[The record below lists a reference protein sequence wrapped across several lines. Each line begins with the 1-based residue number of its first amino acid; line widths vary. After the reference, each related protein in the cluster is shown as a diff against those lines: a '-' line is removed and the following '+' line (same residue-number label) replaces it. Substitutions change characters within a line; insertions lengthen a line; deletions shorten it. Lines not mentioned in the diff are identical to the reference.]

1 MSEYSE
7 MSRDDLIALVV
18 QYEALTDELIT
29 RMMDTE
35 TFSAEGEGLPEM
47 TSFEAKMLKI
57 LQFYIRYSASGS
69 RSRAWG
75 GLFSDFGFKSTIQ
88 FARWGSSFQSPVEVK
103 GAKEIVNVFSGE
115 ADAEILREVGIS
127 PKSLFASIRWK
138 K

>member
-35 TFSAEGEGLPEM
+35 TFSSEGEGLPEM
-47 TSFEAKMLKI
+47 TSFEAKMIKI
-57 LQFYIRYSASGS
+57 LQFYIRYSASNS

-75 GLFSDFGFKSTIQ
+75 GLFSDFGFKST
-88 FARWGSSFQSPVEVK
+88 
-103 GAKEIVNVFSGE
+103 VNEKYSIFSGNPE
-115 ADAEILREVGIS
+115 
-127 PKSLFASIRWK
+127 PYSLSEYSMGPQMSKPFP
-138 K
+138 

>member
-7 MSRDDLIALVV
+7 LSREDLIALVTH
-18 QYEALTDELIT
+18 YESLTDELIT

-35 TFSAEGEGLPEM
+35 TFSAEDDESEM
-47 TSFEAKMLKI
+47 TPFEAKMMKI
-57 LQFYIRYSASGS
+57 LQFYIRYSASNS

-88 FARWGSSFQSPVEVK
+88 FARWGSSYQSPVQVK
-103 GAKEIVNVFSGE
+103 GAKEIVEVFSGE

>member
-7 MSRDDLIALVV
+7 LSREDLIALVTH
-18 QYEALTDELIT
+18 YESLTDE
-29 RMMDTE
+29 
-35 TFSAEGEGLPEM
+35 
-47 TSFEAKMLKI
+47 
-57 LQFYIRYSASGS
+57 
-69 RSRAWG
+69 G

-88 FARWGSSFQSPVEVK
+88 FARWGSSYQSPVQVK
-103 GAKEIVNVFSGE
+103 GAKEIVEVFSGE